1 MEDFLT
7 RLAYY
12 YLIAMGI
19 GLLLAIILFAFAYRQ
34 IRRMNIPP
42 DAGFAET
49 LLLMPF
55 VVVVFVDLLDLAFD
69 FLAAPLAWIILDR
82 MGLKALRNVAT
93 LEALVPFTQV
103 IPTMTLAWIGVR
115 LFGRERFERDGDVI
129 IVDPPVRELPPR
141 K

>member
-7 RLAYY
+7 RLAYF

-19 GLLLAIILFAFAYRQ
+19 GLVLVTILFLFAYRQ
-34 IRRMNIPP
+34 VRRMHIPP
-42 DAGFAET
+42 DASFAET
-49 LLLMPF
+49 LLLTPF
-55 VVVVFVDLLDLAFD
+55 VVVLFVDLLDLAFD
-69 FLAAPLAWIILDR
+69 FLSAPIAWLLLDR
-82 MGLKALRNVAT
+82 MGLKALRNVAA

-115 LFGRERFERDGDVI
+115 LFGRERFEREDRI
-129 IVDPPVRELPPR
+129 TIVDPPMRELPPR